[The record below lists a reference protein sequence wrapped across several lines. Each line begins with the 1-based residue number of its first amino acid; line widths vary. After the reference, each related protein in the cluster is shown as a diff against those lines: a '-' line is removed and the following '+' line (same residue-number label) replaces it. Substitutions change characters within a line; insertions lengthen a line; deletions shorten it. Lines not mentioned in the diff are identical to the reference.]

1 MSLQV
6 TADGSVDCVNNPAE
20 QEDIVAQLLFCES
33 FVALRSLKEGGNFV
47 LKTFTV
53 LECQTICLLYLL
65 CCCFKEVSV
74 LLSHMPTSIYNVHV
88 ILYSTSV
95 LVILGYIII
104 HIHVHFTLH

>member
-1 MSLQV
+1 M
-6 TADGSVDCVNNPAE
+6 DCVNNPGE

-65 CCCFKEVSV
+65 CCCFKEVV
-74 LLSHMPTSIYNVHV
+74 TYMYIKIKLRLL
-88 ILYSTSV
+88 LYAHNTSV
-95 LVILGYIII
+95 
-104 HIHVHFTLH
+104 